1 MDKKPKYLIFD
12 ATPIDKPKDYKAPF
26 SDTFAWPR
34 LIHLSWIML
43 NAEFKPVRDYD
54 CVVQPEGF
62 SVDEKIAKYAKLDL
76 EEIEKK
82 GTPLDD
88 ILIQFSDNLDEVEY
102 VFTHNLALSENVLAA
117 EYLRKGL
124 SHNLFKS
131 DRFCL
136 MQESTYYCKIPSK
149 RGGYKWPSL
158 RELHAVCFNQAYT
171 PAGNARADVIAASR
185 CFIKLMKTNQLEDLF
200 D

>member
-1 MDKKPKYLIFD
+1 MEKKSKYLIFD
-12 ATPIDKPKDYKAPF
+12 ATPIGKPKDYKAPF

-43 NAEFKPVRDYD
+43 DQEYKPVKDYD
-54 CVVQPEGF
+54 CVIQPEGF
-62 SVDEKIAKYAKLDL
+62 AIDDTIAQYAKLEM

-82 GTPLDD
+82 GNPLDD
-88 ILIQFSDNLDEVEY
+88 VLIQFSNNLDEVEY
-102 VFTHNLALSENVLAA
+102 VFTHNLAVSENVLAA
-117 EYLRKGL
+117 EYLRRGI

-131 DRFCL
+131 ERFCL